1 MLSFEKDGMPELPE
15 VETVRR
21 SLLDHLPGRRIE
33 RVEIR
38 DPYVLRGQPAPFL
51 KEALEGQTFAAL
63 ERHGKLLYF
72 PFPER
77 SLIVHLG
84 MTGQLTVRLPDRAD
98 TEFLRH
104 AKTGLER
111 TLQHAPD
118 KHTHISLYL
127 DGELELHYRDIRKFG
142 RVYAIPE
149 TRREEVVARFG
160 LGVDP
165 LSADYGPSYVAA
177 GLMARRTP
185 IKAALLDQTFLA
197 GLGNIYVDE
206 ALFLA
211 GIRPGRGAYRV
222 RGQALARL
230 VQAIPDV
237 LRKGLEAGGTTLRDF
252 VSGTGQTGYNQ
263 EGLQA
268 YGRYGQHCLVCGGV
282 LRKGLYAGRTT
293 TWCPT
298 CQS

>member
-1 MLSFEKDGMPELPE
+1 MPELPE

-21 SLLDHLPGRRIE
+21 SLIDHLPGRRIE
-33 RVEIR
+33 EVTVR
-38 DPYVLRGQPAPFL
+38 DPYVLRGQPAEDL
-51 KEALEGQTFAAL
+51 REALRGQTFAAL

-72 PFPER
+72 PFQDR

-98 TEFLRH
+98 TEFTRH
-104 AKTGLER
+104 EKTGLER
-111 TLQHAPD
+111 TLQHPPD

-127 DGELELHYRDIRKFG
+127 DSGLELHYRDIRKFG

-149 TRREEVVARFG
+149 TLREQVVARFG

-165 LSADYGPSYVAA
+165 LGPDYQHSYVAA
-177 GLMARRTP
+177 GLLTRKAP

-206 ALFLA
+206 ALFLS

-230 VQAIPDV
+230 VQAIPQV
-237 LRKGLEAGGTTLRDF
+237 LHKGLEAGGTTLRDF

-263 EGLQA
+263 EGLVA
-268 YGRYGQHCLVCGGV
+268 YGRYGQECLVCGGV
-282 LRKGLYAGRTT
+282 LRKGVFAGRTT